1 VNKLLLQLAEVNGLI
16 KYSATELV
24 LSEVHCYV
32 AHAFWRTTK
41 RRIDSNN
48 PELGCFFFFRSP
60 VDSPLYKI
68 SWPFSVVLF
77 VLLGANFLTS
87 PLPYSENEL
96 GRLRVECSSFETIR
110 EQKVFLSDSR
120 ARFLAQIESSMHN
133 IIEIN
138 SVGCKSLGT

>member
-1 VNKLLLQLAEVNGLI
+1 MKFIAMWPMHSGVQQNAESTLI
-16 KYSATELV
+16 IPNWDA
-24 LSEVHCYV
+24 
-32 AHAFWRTTK
+32 
-41 RRIDSNN
+41 
-48 PELGCFFFFRSP
+48 FFFRSP

-133 IIEIN
+133 IIEIK